1 MAPTSTSF
9 GTTTPPESIA
19 TLQDA
24 EFLLFVGAKVR
35 EARSRR
41 GMTRKMLA
49 KEADVS
55 ERHLAQLELG
65 EGNVSIV
72 LLRRITTALNIPIAD
87 VFSVERPHAAA
98 ELAIR
103 QILDRVPNSQL
114 ESVVSRLRREFGEEH
129 RGRTGRIALI
139 GLRGAGK
146 STLGAKLAAE
156 LSIPFVELDQE
167 IEKDAGMVLSE
178 IFSLYGQTGYRRIE
192 KKTLDRVLHQHEQAV
207 LSIGGGVVSEKETY
221 DQLLASCFTVWIKAH
236 PEEHM
241 SRVIAQGDFRAMA
254 DNAEAMEDLRRILE
268 AREPL
273 YRRAD
278 VQLETSRASIE
289 QSFQKLKQAVESEV
303 RLEGRF
309 EDR

>member
-1 MAPTSTSF
+1 MLTHMANLTIPVR
-9 GTTTPPESIA
+9 SIA
-19 TLQDA
+19 KVEPIETLQDS

-49 KEADVS
+49 READVS

-72 LLRRITTALNIPIAD
+72 LLRRITTALNIPIAE
-87 VFSVERPHAAA
+87 VFTAERPNTVVDIA
-98 ELAIR
+98 LR
-103 QILDRVPNSQL
+103 QILGRVPASQL
-114 ESVVSRLRREFGEEH
+114 EDVVSRLRREFGESV
-129 RGRTGRIALI
+129 RARCGRIALI

-146 STLGAKLAAE
+146 STLGSKLAE
-156 LSIPFVELDQE
+156 DLRIPFVELDQE
-167 IEKDAGMVLSE
+167 IEKDAGMELSE

-192 KKTLDRVLHQHEQAV
+192 KKTLDRVLQEHERAV
-207 LSIGGGVVSEKETY
+207 ISIGGGVVSEKDTY
-221 DQLLASCFTVWIKAH
+221 NQLLANCFTVWIKAH

-241 SRVIAQGDFRAMA
+241 SRVIAQGDLRAMA

-278 VQLETSRASIE
+278 VQLETSRESIA
-289 QSFQKLKQAVESEV
+289 QSFLKLKQAVQSA
-303 RLEGRF
+303 GR
-309 EDR
+309 